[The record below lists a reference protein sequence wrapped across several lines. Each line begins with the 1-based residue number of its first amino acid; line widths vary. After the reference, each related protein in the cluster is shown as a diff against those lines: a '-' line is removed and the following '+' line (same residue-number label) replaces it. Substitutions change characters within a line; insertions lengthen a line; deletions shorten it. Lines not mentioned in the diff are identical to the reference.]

1 MHANTC
7 PFFISKPVFVER
19 ELRIIIAPI
28 SKATRKKDSLQDLF
42 VKSMNMIFRYIFP
55 QINLN
60 LDIPSIEEYQTDN
73 FSFFKVFLIFFY
85 RESTRGHPLLLLSSQ
100 KVAFSFHKL

>member
-42 VKSMNMIFRYIFP
+42 VKSMNVIFRYIFP

-60 LDIPSIEEYQTDN
+60 FDIPSIEEY
-73 FSFFKVFLIFFY
+73 
-85 RESTRGHPLLLLSSQ
+85 
-100 KVAFSFHKL
+100 